1 LKLILCIEKIYI
13 FTPCLK
19 RNIFINQTLLFMKK
33 VLLLFFTIV
42 LFASGILFANGNSS
56 DVLKFSPD
64 NAVQGYDVIQSTAT
78 ITTFPWTE
86 GFEGGALP
94 TDWTQLYVSGA
105 VGWTYQSGGY
115 SSNPSGA
122 HSGAIM
128 LYFSTV
134 VVVVIKRSLLLRI

>member
-1 LKLILCIEKIYI
+1 
-13 FTPCLK
+13 
-19 RNIFINQTLLFMKK
+19 MKK

-42 LFASGILFANGNSS
+42 LFASGILFANGNSP

-94 TDWTQLYVSGA
+94 TGWAQLYVSG
-105 VGWTYQSGGY
+105 VNNWTFQSGGY

-122 HSGAIM
+122 HSGSYNA
-128 LYFSTV
+128 LFFYSGYNNYQTKLV
-134 VVVVIKRSLLLRI
+134 TPDLDLSALLNPQLTFWHAQRDWVGD